1 MPHSISDADAE
12 QIKLSIFAGRKIEAI
27 KKCRE
32 LTGQGLKDSKEFVEA
47 VERELR
53 QESPERFTAPA
64 GGKGCGTAVLCLLV
78 LLGLAAAFA

>member
-1 MPHSISDADAE
+1 MSRSISDEDAE

-27 KKCRE
+27 KMYRE
-32 LTGQGLKDSKEFVEA
+32 LTGQGLKESKEFVEA

-53 QESPERFTAPA
+53 QESAERFTAPA
-64 GGKGCGTAVLCLLV
+64 GGHGCGVAAVCLMI